1 MSHRRI
7 VFLAAAFWLA
17 GSFAGPTAQAQHS
30 SGGGAAVSTF
40 EAAFFDPFN
49 PQTALDLVSRVPGFS
64 LEAGG
69 EKRGLASDLGNVL
82 IDGRRPSSKAGVE
95 RLLQRLPAANVERV
109 ELIREAV
116 PGVDMAGQ
124 DQLVNVVTRRGAG
137 WTGAWRSRV
146 QVYESGRATPD
157 GEISGT
163 RTARDSTL
171 TLSFDAEN
179 SAAGRDIVRDVGD
192 GTLSPVRTET
202 ERAQDNFIDIAG
214 ALAYQRNFDAG
225 HALRVDARA
234 WRWWWRQSRF
244 NVVSSPDGAVV
255 RSEPGR
261 IESEGAGAEVSV
273 DYDHVFSRVWSGQFT
288 ALQRIEPGQSDQLFE
303 QVSPSGAF
311 LGAVRV
317 DDEDTAGETI
327 LRAELRRA
335 PDERRSLTL
344 IAEAAYNVL
353 DGSLALFDVGPGG
366 ETPIPLPVSDA
377 RVEEQRID
385 LAALRV
391 WRPVDAWTFE
401 ARLGGE
407 FSRISQ
413 TGDAEQEREFTYFKP
428 AASATWAPNDR
439 DRVRLA
445 LDREVAQLSFP
456 DFISAVDISDDLTD
470 IGNPNL
476 EPERTWSLEAQWRR
490 RFSQDGA
497 FTLAARYDRVE
508 AVQDLIPTAGG
519 LLDAPGN
526 LGDGDRFVLEAD
538 LTAPLGR
545 LGVSGGLLNLSA
557 ELRET
562 RVDDPVTGQTR
573 RFRGEEDWSVT
584 IDFRQDLQ
592 ARSIAWGAAYTARGD
607 QDFFRVGQFDRTAYP
622 EGDADLFIERRLA
635 NGLTLRAD
643 ARLQLGEEQRERY
656 LWALTRADGA
666 PILLE
671 ARERDF
677 DASVFLGVQGRF

>member
-1 MSHRRI
+1 MPHRRL
-7 VFLAAAFWLA
+7 VCLA
-17 GSFAGPTAQAQHS
+17 GALCLATALTAPAAEGRDGDS
-30 SGGGAAVSTF
+30 RAAAVSTF
-40 EAAFFDPFN
+40 EAGFFEPFN
-49 PQTALDLVSRVPGFS
+49 PQTALDLVNRVPGFS
-64 LEAGG
+64 LEGGG

-124 DQLVNVVTRRGAG
+124 DQLVNIVTRRGAG
-137 WTGAWRSRV
+137 WTGAWRSRI
-146 QVYESGRATPD
+146 QLYESGRATPD

-179 SAAGRDIVRDVGD
+179 SAAGRDIVRDVRD
-192 GTLSPVRTET
+192 ATLSPVRTED

-214 ALAYQRNFDAG
+214 ALAYQRTFEAG

-244 NVVSSPDGAVV
+244 NIVAAPDGGVL

-261 IESEGAGAEVSV
+261 IESEGAGAEISV
-273 DYDHVFSRVWSGQFT
+273 DYDHVFSRLWSGQFT
-288 ALQRIEPGQSDQLFE
+288 ALQRIEPGQSDQFFE

-344 IAEAAYNVL
+344 IAEGAYNVL
-353 DGSLALFDVGPGG
+353 DGSLELFDVASGG

-377 RVEEQRID
+377 RVEEHRVD

-401 ARLGGE
+401 ARIGGE
-407 FSRISQ
+407 FSRITQ

-439 DRVRLA
+439 DRIRFA

-470 IGNPNL
+470 IGNPDL

-497 FTLAARYDRVE
+497 LTLAARYDLVE
-508 AVQDLIPTAGG
+508 DVQDLIPTAGG

-526 LGDGDRFVLEAD
+526 LGDGDRYVLEAD
-538 LTAPLGR
+538 LTAPLR
-545 LGVSGGLLNLSA
+545 RFGVTGGLLNLSA
-557 ELRET
+557 VLKET
-562 RVDDPVTGQTR
+562 RVDDPVTGETR
-573 RFRGEEDWSVT
+573 RFRGEEDWRVT

-592 ARSIAWGAAYTARGD
+592 ARALAWGVSYTARSD

-622 EGDADLFIERRLA
+622 QGDADVFVERRLA

-643 ARLQLGEEQRERY
+643 ARLQLGEEERERY